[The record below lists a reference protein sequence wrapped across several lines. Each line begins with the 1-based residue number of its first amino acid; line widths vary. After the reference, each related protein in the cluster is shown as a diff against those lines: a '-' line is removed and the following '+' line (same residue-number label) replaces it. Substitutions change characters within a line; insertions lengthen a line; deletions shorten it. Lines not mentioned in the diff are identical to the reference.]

1 MAQVIL
7 DFPARQSI
15 LTAGRWGH
23 RASAGRKTRRRTAKR
38 RRNNGEEPN
47 PKIFVNNQFE
57 SKRCRE
63 LYEKTVRPILAK
75 YPLAPYLDTRNE
87 FYLEMLGRHGGLLPG
102 KHLVDLGAGLS
113 IFGPM
118 CRAHGMRVTLV
129 DDFGGGGGVELD
141 QRGQEGPL
149 LQAFEAELGI
159 TVARENF
166 LEHRLPLP
174 NKDVDVVT
182 CFHSLEH
189 WHHSPKRLFREI
201 VRVLRPGGLLVLVTP
216 NAVNLRK
223 RLYVLF
229 GRNNFPR
236 LQEWYDAGDPIY
248 RGHVRE
254 PVIRDLQQLM
264 EWNAFQVVAT
274 YGRNFIGR
282 KSKALGFLPAAL
294 VGSIAGGSDWLLRFF
309 PSLCSD
315 IHVVGR
321 APA

>member
-1 MAQVIL
+1 MNSTW
-7 DFPARQSI
+7 RCSNGMGYSQS
-15 LTAGRWGH
+15 
-23 RASAGRKTRRRTAKR
+23 
-38 RRNNGEEPN
+38 
-47 PKIFVNNQFE
+47 
-57 SKRCRE
+57 
-63 LYEKTVRPILAK
+63 
-75 YPLAPYLDTRNE
+75 
-87 FYLEMLGRHGGLLPG
+87 G

-113 IFGPM
+113 IFGPL

-141 QRGQEGPL
+141 QRGQEVAL
-149 LQAFEAELGI
+149 LQAFEGELGI
-159 TVARENF
+159 TVVRENF
-166 LEHRLPLP
+166 LEHELPLP
-174 NKDVDVVT
+174 DKDVDVVT

-201 VRVLRPGGLLVLVTP
+201 VRVLKPGGLLVLVTP

-229 GRNNFPR
+229 GRNNFPLLR
-236 LQEWYDAGDPIY
+236 DWYDDGDPVY

-264 EWNAFQVVAT
+264 EWNGLQVVAT

-282 KSKALGFLPAAL
+282 NSKALRFLPPAL
-294 VGSIAGGSDWLLRFF
+294 VRGLAAGSDRLLRYV

-315 IHVVGR
+315 IHVIGR
-321 APA
+321 APARSAAC